1 MERNPCDVRKSVS
14 YGFGRGSGGDP
25 GDIFVQKRRG
35 RLSALTGKN
44 LTVSA
49 ELEKLTFTNWRT
61 GAIIYPNMQFT
72 QWSIF

>member
-14 YGFGRGSGGDP
+14 YGFGRGSGGGP

-49 ELEKLTFTNWRT
+49 ELGQMSRLNYKKL
-61 GAIIYPNMQFT
+61 
-72 QWSIF
+72 